1 MYHSTRQILANSV
14 LSTRHQFIDLYDH
27 PDFEHGDFRDG
38 FHLNFHGA
46 SKLALKLAKAT
57 NHAVVVTTEGY

>member
-1 MYHSTRQILANSV
+1 V

-57 NHAVVVTTEGY
+57 NHAVMVTTEGY